1 MSLQKKYADCLF
13 DFRARQADELSFR
26 KGDTIEI
33 VDDSEIDSD
42 WWLARDSHFK
52 EGFIPKTFVQTYS
65 QKHSLRKSVS
75 RQETPQSKL
84 IPISIALNATSS
96 PRLRSPMG
104 DWGSAVDRESGDVY
118 YFNKK
123 TGMYQL
129 IMAVEDEVL
138 K

>member
-1 MSLQKKYADCLF
+1 MSAPKKYADCLF

-33 VDDSEIDSD
+33 VDDSEIGSD
-42 WWLARDSHFK
+42 WWLARDANLK
-52 EGFIPKTFVQTYS
+52 EGYIPKTFVQTYS

-75 RQETPQSKL
+75 RHESPRSEL
-84 IPISIALNATSS
+84 IPITTKLKTTSS

-104 DWGSAVDRESGDVY
+104 DWASAVDTESGDVY
-118 YFNKK
+118 YFNTK
-123 TGMYQL
+123 TGMSMYVNSL
-129 IMAVEDEVL
+129 VV